1 MDQTTHRHMHSITK
15 AMGPPTQHIITPII
29 TLPHIMGRP
38 PMSTQGHLHTPMEPP
53 HLLAV
58 ITPADQYTQVNIML
72 VWIESRVCIIN
83 RYGGRLGEYED

>member
-1 MDQTTHRHMHSITK
+1 MHSITK

-72 VWIESRVCIIN
+72 I
-83 RYGGRLGEYED
+83 